1 MSTTLAVPPANRGA
15 NRSGRIGPPGGQN
28 KAAWLLLTPVVIFLA
43 VAFLVPIGYVAW
55 LSVTEPAV
63 SLAHYKRILGSPL
76 YLSVLLNTFKTAG
89 VVTLVCL
96 LLGYPLAYVMAR
108 SSGRTVGVLL
118 AIVGV
123 SFYIGFVVR
132 TYAWL
137 VILGRQ
143 GPLAQLMRSIGI
155 DEPPQMIFTSFATTL
170 GMTHI
175 LLPYMVL
182 AMYGVMRKIDNSHLL
197 AAASLG
203 ATPWNAFRWVF
214 LPLSLPGLVTGCVL
228 VFTIA
233 LGFYVTPI
241 LLGTPRDMMLSQLIN
256 EQMEQ
261 LLAWGFASALAMVL
275 LVCTLGLLAIYDRYA
290 GLDRLWG

>member
-1 MSTTLAVPPANRGA
+1 MSATLAMKQLGDPNLLDRK
-15 NRSGRIGPPGGQN
+15 RKGR
-28 KAAWLLLTPVVIFLA
+28 KAPWLLISPVVVFLA
-43 VAFLVPIGYVAW
+43 VAFLIPIGLVAW
-55 LSVTEPAV
+55 LSVTEPTA
-63 SLAHYKRILGSPL
+63 SLAHYQRILSSPL
-76 YLSVLLNTFKTAG
+76 YLGVLVNTFKTAG
-89 VVTLVCL
+89 LVTFVCL
-96 LLGYPLAYVMAR
+96 LLGYPLAYFMAR
-108 SSGRTVGVLL
+108 SRGRVITILL

-132 TYAWL
+132 TYSWL
-137 VILGRQ
+137 VILGRE
-143 GPLAQLMRSIGI
+143 GPLAQIMRAIGI
-155 DEPPQMIFTSFATTL
+155 ENPPQMIFTSFATTL

-182 AMYGVMRKIDNSHLL
+182 SMYGVMRKIDESHMQ

-203 ATPWNAFRWVF
+203 ATPWDTFRCVF
-214 LPLSLPGLVTGCVL
+214 LPLSLPGVVTGCVL

-256 EQMEQ
+256 EQMEL
-261 LLAWGFASALAMVL
+261 LLAWGFAAALAMVL
-275 LVCTLGLLAIYDRYA
+275 LICTLGLLAIYDRYA

>member
-1 MSTTLAVPPANRGA
+1 MSASIAASPVDADLVAPRVSRGERA
-15 NRSGRIGPPGGQN
+15 T
-28 KAAWLLLTPVVIFLA
+28 AWLLLAPAIVFLG
-43 VAFLVPIGYVAW
+43 VAFLVPIGFVAW
-55 LSVTEPAV
+55 LSFTDPAL
-63 SLAHYKRILGSPL
+63 SLAHYQRILTSPL
-76 YLSVLLNTFKTAG
+76 YLGVLLNTFKTAA
-89 VVTLVCL
+89 VVTIVCL
-96 LLGYPLAYVMAR
+96 VLAYPLAYVMAR
-108 SSGRTVGVLL
+108 SSGRMVGVLL

-143 GPLAQLMRSIGI
+143 GPLAQAMRVLGI
-155 DEPPQMIFTSFATTL
+155 EDPPQMIFTSFATTL

-182 AMYGVMRKIDNSHLL
+182 AMYGVMRKIEGSHLL

-203 ATPWNAFRWVF
+203 ATPWKAFRWVF
-214 LPLSLPGLVTGCVL
+214 LPLSLPGVVTGCVL

-233 LGFYVTPI
+233 LGFYITPI
-241 LLGTPRDMMLSQLIN
+241 LLGTPRDMMISQLIN

-275 LVCTLGLLAIYDRYA
+275 LVCTLALLAIYDRYA

>member
-1 MSTTLAVPPANRGA
+1 MSATLGIKPMNDPRLAVPDATRKE
-15 NRSGRIGPPGGQN
+15 
-28 KAAWLLLTPVVIFLA
+28 KAAVWLLVTPVVVFLA
-43 VAFLVPIGYVAW
+43 VAFLIPIGFVAW
-55 LSVTEPAV
+55 LSVTEPKV
-63 SLAHYKRILGSPL
+63 SLAHYQRILSSPL
-76 YLSVLLNTFKTAG
+76 YLGVLVNTFKTAG

-96 LLGYPLAYVMAR
+96 FLGYPLAYVMAR
-108 SSGRTVGVLL
+108 SSGRLVTLLL

-132 TYAWL
+132 TYSWL

-143 GPLAQLMRSIGI
+143 GPLAQIMRAVGI
-155 DEPPQMIFTSFATTL
+155 ENPPQMIFTSFATTL

-182 AMYGVMRKIDNSHLL
+182 AMYGVMRKIDDSHLK
-197 AAASLG
+197 AATSLG

-214 LPLSLPGLVTGCVL
+214 LPLSLPGVVTGCVL

-275 LVCTLGLLAIYDRYA
+275 LVCTLGLLSIYDRYA